1 MTSTS
6 SCRNFCNSYS
16 GISFIFLEEGGA
28 TVKKTWNWWI
38 SWWADESFLPDVNS
52 ADITK
57 TTMAIFPAIFVNWFL
72 EQKLTDYLLIFR
84 KLIPIRWTFL
94 NFTWKKHSQQTKHV
108 CSWKLRKKFGGWL
121 SYWVDTTVNWV
132 TLANFS
138 AATTHVAGS
147 RSRRRLR
154 GARAPSSESR
164 GMHTIRLLPGGAT
177 IRTVC
182 CCRCWWWC
190 LVLLCHRRRWWF
202 GSGSGTLV
210 HTLHST
216 HTVVLVYCC
225 FWIYIPYTYSA

>member
-1 MTSTS
+1 M
-6 SCRNFCNSYS
+6 
-16 GISFIFLEEGGA
+16 
-28 TVKKTWNWWI
+28 
-38 SWWADESFLPDVNS
+38 NS

-72 EQKLTDYLLIFR
+72 EQKLTDYLQIFR
-84 KLIPIRWTFL
+84 KLIPMRWTFL

-154 GARAPSSESR
+154 GARAPSSSESR

-190 LVLLCHRRRWWF
+190 LVLLCHRRRWF

-210 HTLHST
+210 HKLHST
-216 HTVVLVYCC
+216 HTVVCCC
-225 FWIYIPYTYSA
+225 FC

>member
-1 MTSTS
+1 M
-6 SCRNFCNSYS
+6 
-16 GISFIFLEEGGA
+16 
-28 TVKKTWNWWI
+28 
-38 SWWADESFLPDVNS
+38 NS

-57 TTMAIFPAIFVNWFL
+57 TTMAIFPAIFVNWFFGT
-72 EQKLTDYLLIFR
+72 KTNGFSSDFSKINSDT
-84 KLIPIRWTFL
+84 K
-94 NFTWKKHSQQTKHV
+94 NFFKFHVKKHSQQTKHV

-164 GMHTIRLLPGGAT
+164 GMHTIRLLPGGPT

-190 LVLLCHRRRWWF
+190 LVLLCHRRRWF

-210 HTLHST
+210 HKLHST
-216 HTVVLVYCC
+216 HTVVCYCFC
-225 FWIYIPYTYSA
+225 

>member
-6 SCRNFCNSYS
+6 PCRNFYNSNS

-38 SWWADESFLPDVNS
+38 SWWAEESFLPDVNS

-72 EQKLTDYLLIFR
+72 EQKLTDYLQIFR
-84 KLIPIRWTFL
+84 KLIPMRWTFL
-94 NFTWKKHSQQTKHV
+94 NFTWKNTHNKQNTFV
-108 CSWKLRKKFGGWL
+108 LENCEINFGGWL

-154 GARAPSSESR
+154 GARAPSSSESR
-164 GMHTIRLLPGGAT
+164 GMHTIRLPG
-177 IRTVC
+177 TVC
-182 CCRCWWWC
+182 CCRCWWWWC
-190 LVLLCHRRRWWF
+190 LVLLCHRRRWF

-216 HTVVLVYCC
+216 HTVVCCC
-225 FWIYIPYTYSA
+225 FC

>member
-1 MTSTS
+1 M
-6 SCRNFCNSYS
+6 
-16 GISFIFLEEGGA
+16 
-28 TVKKTWNWWI
+28 
-38 SWWADESFLPDVNS
+38 NS

-72 EQKLTDYLLIFR
+72 EQKLTDYLQIFR
-84 KLIPIRWTFL
+84 KLIPMRWTFL

-154 GARAPSSESR
+154 GARAPSSSESR
-164 GMHTIRLLPGGAT
+164 GMHTIHACLELCVVAAAGGGGAWFSYA
-177 IRTVC
+177 IEDVG
-182 CCRCWWWC
+182 
-190 LVLLCHRRRWWF
+190 LVLVLAHWCIHYIA
-202 GSGSGTLV
+202 LD
-210 HTLHST
+210 HST
-216 HTVVLVYCC
+216 HTLVCCC
-225 FWIYIPYTYSA
+225 FWIYIPYSS